1 MNKKGSLELS
11 ITAIVVIVIAFVVL
25 GLGLTLTKTIF
36 KGGIERIPGALDLTQ
51 LEAEP
56 TSQNPITISDR
67 VEIGRGKTKAEKIGY
82 YNTMSDNH
90 LKAILTITDCTR
102 TNIEAKQVLSDPT
115 KRPSITSVAQDVGPS
130 QAAAYKIILTEN
142 GLLGGNDYICTIAAC
157 PEGTTDYN
165 ACWEKKQF
173 FLYVTS

>member
-1 MNKKGSLELS
+1 MNKRGSLELS

-67 VEIGRGKTKAEKIGY
+67 IEIGRGKTKAEKIGY
-82 YNTMSDNH
+82 YNTRSDNH
-90 LKAILTITDCTR
+90 LNAILKISECTG
-102 TNIEAKQVLSDPT
+102 TTPEANQVLTDST
-115 KRPSITSVAQDVGPS
+115 KLPSITSVAQNVGPS

-142 GLLGGNDYICTIAAC
+142 GLLGGNDYICTITAC
-157 PEGTTDYN
+157 PKESSDPN
-165 ACWEKKQF
+165 QCWEQKQF